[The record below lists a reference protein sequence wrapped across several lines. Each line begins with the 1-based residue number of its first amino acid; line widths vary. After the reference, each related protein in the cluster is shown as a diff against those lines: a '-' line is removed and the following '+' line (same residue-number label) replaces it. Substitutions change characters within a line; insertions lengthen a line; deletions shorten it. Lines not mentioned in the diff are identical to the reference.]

1 MEEESTVADRP
12 SALKVRLDQ
21 EIRESLRGGDKVRLS
36 ALRLLSAAVTVRE
49 KEVRHRL
56 SDDEI
61 RDVAMREAKKR
72 AESIEAYESAGREE
86 LVARER
92 EERDALAPY
101 LPEQLT
107 DGEVDAIVDRVI
119 ASTGATSV
127 KQLGDVMR
135 AAMAS
140 LRGRADGTEVQR
152 KVRARLES
160 AP

>member
-1 MEEESTVADRP
+1 VADRP
-12 SALKVRLDQ
+12 SALKVRLDE
-21 EIRESLRGGDKVRLS
+21 EIRDSLRRGEKVRLS

-56 SDDEI
+56 SDVEI
-61 RDVAMREAKKR
+61 REVATREAKKR
-72 AESIEAYESAGREE
+72 AEAIEAYESAGRAE

-92 EERDALAPY
+92 EERDALTPY
-101 LPEQLT
+101 LPEQLA
-107 DGEVDAIVDRVI
+107 DAEVDAIVDGAI

-135 AAMAS
+135 AAMTS
-140 LRGRADGTEVQR
+140 LRGRADGAEVQR

-160 AP
+160 AS

>member
-1 MEEESTVADRP
+1 MADQP
-12 SALKVRLDQ
+12 AALKVRLDE
-21 EIRESLRGGDKVRLS
+21 EIRESLRRGDKVRLS
-36 ALRLLSAAVTVRE
+36 ALRLLSSAVTVRE
-49 KEVRHRL
+49 KEVRRRL

-61 RDVAMREAKKR
+61 RAVATREAKKR

-107 DGEVDAIVDRVI
+107 DEEVDAIVDGAI

-135 AAMAS
+135 AAMS
-140 LRGRADGTEVQR
+140 SVRGRADGAEVQR
-152 KVRARLES
+152 RVRARLES
-160 AP
+160 APP